1 LDSCD
6 GARYLPARVNKTAVL
21 EKIVERLAADLEVYF
36 KAAKAAHFEATHE
49 QSKAENKYDTRGL
62 EASYLARGQS
72 KQAAELE
79 QSLEQYRALSVR
91 EFTAGTP
98 VDIGALVELAVGRE
112 RSWYFLG
119 PRAGGTEV
127 IHGGYEILVI
137 TPQAPIGQLLV
148 GRRQGES
155 VRLTF
160 GAKAEAKLVSV
171 S

>member
-1 LDSCD
+1 MDSA
-6 GARYLPARVNKTAVL
+6 GSARYFPARVNKAAVL
-21 EKIVERLAADLEVYF
+21 KKIVERLTADLEVYF

-79 QSLEQYRALSVR
+79 QALEQYRALSVR
-91 EFTAGTP
+91 EFTAETP

-127 IHGGYEILVI
+127 NHAGHEITVI
-137 TPQAPIGQLLV
+137 TPQSPIGQLLV